1 VVAQAILWR
10 LLRGLGML
18 WKMTNG
24 NLALSEL
31 LGAPVVDTSGAT
43 VGRVREVALCPQE
56 DPVRVALLVVK
67 TRHGDRTLTP
77 NHISSINGG
86 IRSNNLAADWNA
98 FAGPEG
104 FLLLDRDLLDQQIID
119 VHGRKVVR
127 VNDVDILPDE
137 FNNQFSLRIKAVDV
151 GVRGFV
157 RRILKGMVPSSA
169 LRAVTKQIPPKL
181 IPWEFVD
188 LIETDPARR
197 VKLKISHEKLSGL
210 HPADIADIIEE
221 LSPAEREAVFE
232 TLDEEV
238 AAETLEEVEPKLQ
251 RSIVE
256 SLDEDRV
263 ADIVDEMDPDA
274 AADLLGDL
282 TEEKSDAILEEM
294 EPEQREEVED
304 LLEHKENTAAGRMNT
319 EYIALAAEATAYNA
333 ISALRMF
340 EGDVSSVVT
349 FYLVDLEWKLIG
361 TVPLQNIVL
370 AAPQTKLSEIMSDP
384 LVFCHED
391 TSEAEVAE
399 LFDKYNLMSLPVV
412 DAEGKLAGV
421 ITADDVIAFL
431 MKQT

>member
-1 VVAQAILWR
+1 M
-10 LLRGLGML
+10 LGGMA
-18 WKMTNG
+18 NG
-24 NLALSEL
+24 NLTLSEI
-31 LGAPVVDTSGAT
+31 LGAPVMDTSGTT

-56 DPVRVALLVVK
+56 DPARVSLLVVR
-67 TRHGDRTLTP
+67 TREGDRVLTP
-77 NHISSINGG
+77 SHISSINGG
-86 IRSNNLAADWNA
+86 IRSSNYASDWEP
-98 FAGPEG
+98 FSGPEG

-127 VNDVDILPDE
+127 VNDVDILPDSVGQ
-137 FNNQFSLRIKAVDV
+137 QFALRIWAVDV

-157 RRILKGMVPSSA
+157 RRILKGMVPSTA
-169 LRAVTKQIPPKL
+169 LRALTNQIPPKL

-210 HPADIADIIEE
+210 HPADIADIVEE

-238 AAETLEEVEPKLQ
+238 AAEALEEVDPKLQ

-263 ADIVDEMDPDA
+263 ADIVEEMDPDA

-319 EYIALAAEATAYNA
+319 EYLALHSDATAQDA
-333 ISALRMF
+333 VAALRMF

-349 FYLVDLEWKLIG
+349 VYLVDLEWKLVG
-361 TVPLQNIVL
+361 AVPLQNVVL
-370 AAPQTKLSEIMSDP
+370 ADPTTKLSEIVSEP
-384 LVFCHED
+384 LVSCTEN
-391 TSEAEVAE
+391 TRETEVAE
-399 LFDKYNLMSLPVV
+399 LFDKYNLLSLPVL
-412 DAEGKLAGV
+412 DEGKLAGV
-421 ITADDVIAFL
+421 ITADDVIAL
-431 MKQT
+431 LRDQQ

>member
-1 VVAQAILWR
+1 M
-10 LLRGLGML
+10 LR
-18 WKMTNG
+18 KMANG

-31 LGAPVVDTSGAT
+31 LGTPVVDTSGST

-56 DPVRVALLVVK
+56 DPNRVAILVVK
-67 TRHGDRTLTP
+67 TREGDRALVP
-77 NHISSINGG
+77 GHISSINGG
-86 IRSNNLAADWNA
+86 IRSNNYLADWSS
-98 FAGPEG
+98 FASPEG

-127 VNDVDILPDE
+127 VNDVDILPDSA
-137 FNNQFSLRIKAVDV
+137 NNQFALRIRAVDV

-157 RRILKGMVPSSA
+157 RRILKGMVPSTA
-169 LRAVTKQIPPKL
+169 LRALTNQIPPKL

-210 HPADIADIIEE
+210 HPADIADIVEE

-238 AAETLEEVEPKLQ
+238 AAEALEEVEPKLQ

-263 ADIVDEMDPDA
+263 ADIVEEMDPDA

-319 EYIALAAEATAYNA
+319 EYIALAREASARDA

-349 FYLVDLEWKLIG
+349 IYLVDLEWKLVG
-361 TVPLQNIVL
+361 AVPLQNIVL
-370 AAPQTKLSEIMSDP
+370 AAPQDKLADLVAEP
-384 LVFCHED
+384 LVSCKED

-399 LFDKYNLMSLPVV
+399 LFDKYNLLSLPVM
-412 DAEGKLAGV
+412 DSDQKLVGV
-421 ITADDVIAFL
+421 ITADDVIAL
-431 MKQT
+431 LRDRQ